1 MASTYG
7 TSIFKEDLILNVDCA
22 SLRSFPRN
30 GNKWKDLSRRKNN
43 GTIENNASFNTR
55 NRGTMRFDGSDEYID
70 FTSDSY
76 PDSFPFTMSCWM
88 RTDAQLNSRKTVYSL
103 GRSDT
108 NNRYIALGTL
118 RYSSDGPYARA
129 YMKNGSG
136 STMRLEGET
145 TVVQDGK
152 WHEIVYV
159 GVNQAHKLYVDGKLE
174 AEDNDNQSTNFQ
186 FNLQTIGCLARR
198 SRTEFFDGDIS
209 IVRCYNRALTP
220 EQIELNYVSLK
231 GRFA

>member
-7 TSIFKEDLILNVDCA
+7 TKIFKEDLILNVDCG

-30 GNKWKDLSRRKNN
+30 GNKWKDLSRRKNHGN
-43 GTIENNASFNTR
+43 IENNASFNATSL
-55 NRGTMRFDGSDEYID
+55 GTMRFDGSDEYID

-76 PDSFPFTMSCWM
+76 PDTFPFTMSCWM
-88 RTDAQLNSRKTVYSL
+88 RTDAQRNSRKTIYGL
-103 GRSDT
+103 GRSGT
-108 NNRYIALGTL
+108 NNRYATIGTL

-136 STMRLEGET
+136 QTVKLEGET

-159 GVNQAHKLYVDGKLE
+159 AVNQAHKLYVDGKLE
-174 AEDNDNQSTNFQ
+174 AESDKNLSTSFS
-186 FNLQTIGCLARR
+186 FNRQTIGCLARR
-198 SRTEFFDGDIS
+198 NRTEFFDGDIS

-220 EQIELNYVSLK
+220 EQIELNYISLK
-231 GRFA
+231 GRFE